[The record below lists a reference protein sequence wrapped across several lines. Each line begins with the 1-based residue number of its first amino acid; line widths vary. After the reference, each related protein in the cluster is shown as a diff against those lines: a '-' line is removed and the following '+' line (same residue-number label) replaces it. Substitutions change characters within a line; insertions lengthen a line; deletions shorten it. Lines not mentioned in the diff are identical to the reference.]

1 MSHSGFAVT
10 TPDVILVFDYERD
23 PSHALHRILEQ
34 NPDTPVVF
42 FVSHRHQDHYN
53 KSIFELAQNHKRVYV
68 LSNDV
73 PARDVPTTLA
83 VQGMSAGDYVENLP
97 GGISVKA
104 YASTDEG
111 VSFFVTTGEGET
123 IFHAGDLNDWSWV
136 NEPEDTNAW
145 MRKNYRKEIAKLAR
159 KRLHAAFVVLDPR
172 QEMEFAKGITWFL
185 QHVEAAAVFPMHCWD
200 DYSIISRYKN
210 LPESAPY
217 RNRICDITAPG
228 QSFWIR

>member
-1 MSHSGFAVT
+1 MNVTYIYHSSFLVETMSGY
-10 TPDVILVFDYERD
+10 LLFDYFKGDLPELS
-23 PSHALHRILEQ
+23 PYKPLY
-34 NPDTPVVF
+34 V
-42 FVSHRHQDHYN
+42 FVSHGHGDHFSA
-53 KSIFELAQNHKRVYV
+53 SIFNLAKKYPYVYYFMSKDIWEKRVPEE
-68 LSNDV
+68 LLERTIFIGPDERIGDSSLMIE
-73 PARDVPTTLA
+73 TL
-83 VQGMSAGDYVENLP
+83 Q
-97 GGISVKA
+97 
-104 YASTDEG
+104 STDDG
-111 VSFFVTTGEGET
+111 VAFLIEIDGKA
-123 IFHAGDLNDWSWV
+123 IYHAGDLNDWSWV

-185 QHVEAAAVFPMHCWD
+185 LHVEAAAVFPMHCWD

>member
-1 MSHSGFAVT
+1 M
-10 TPDVILVFDYERD
+10 IE
-23 PSHALHRILEQ
+23 
-34 NPDTPVVF
+34 
-42 FVSHRHQDHYN
+42 
-53 KSIFELAQNHKRVYV
+53 
-68 LSNDV
+68 
-73 PARDVPTTLA
+73 TL
-83 VQGMSAGDYVENLP
+83 Q
-97 GGISVKA
+97 
-104 YASTDEG
+104 STDDG
-111 VSFFVTTGEGET
+111 VAFLIEIDGKA
-123 IFHAGDLNDWSWV
+123 IYHAGDLNDWSWV

-172 QEMEFAKGITWFL
+172 QEM